1 MASRSDRYKQNTK
14 KNVKSTKN
22 NKKTKQVKKVK
33 IKYKKLLMFLLI
45 FSIIIFAA
53 ISFFKQNITN
63 IYISGNEKL
72 TEQEIIDI
80 AKVSNYPNT
89 FLNLSSTIKNRL
101 EKNVYI
107 KSAKVYKKSFT
118 ILYIEVEENRPLF
131 YNSSSNETVLL
142 DGKTVQE
149 KLEAP
154 VLINMIPDTLYEK
167 YLKLIM
173 TY

>member
-101 EKNVYI
+101 EKMCI
-107 KSAKVYKKSFT
+107 
-118 ILYIEVEENRPLF
+118 
-131 YNSSSNETVLL
+131 
-142 DGKTVQE
+142 
-149 KLEAP
+149 
-154 VLINMIPDTLYEK
+154 
-167 YLKLIM
+167 
-173 TY
+173 

>member
-1 MASRSDRYKQNTK
+1 M
-14 KNVKSTKN
+14 
-22 NKKTKQVKKVK
+22 
-33 IKYKKLLMFLLI
+33 
-45 FSIIIFAA
+45 
-53 ISFFKQNITN
+53 
-63 IYISGNEKL
+63 
-72 TEQEIIDI
+72 
-80 AKVSNYPNT
+80 
-89 FLNLSSTIKNRL
+89 
-101 EKNVYI
+101 YI

-167 YLKLIM
+167 FIKKILTLEKNRV
-173 TY
+173 